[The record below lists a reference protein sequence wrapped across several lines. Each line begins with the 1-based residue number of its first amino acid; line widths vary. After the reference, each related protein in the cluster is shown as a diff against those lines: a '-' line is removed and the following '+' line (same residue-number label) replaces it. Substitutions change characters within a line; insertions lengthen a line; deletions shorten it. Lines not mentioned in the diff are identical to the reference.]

1 MTRIDLF
8 WTRQSQLIMISIFWA
23 RNNLVMKSSTCSKE
37 YGLHDRFF
45 VYFFYLLSLKLILR
59 AMHKVCAEKP
69 KACFVMNRDR
79 KQVIKHEEF
88 FLRKVFATEI
98 IRRRAA

>member
-8 WTRQSQLIMISIFWA
+8 WTRRSLPIKISIFWA
-23 RNNLVMKSSTCSKE
+23 WNNLVMKSSTCSKE
-37 YGLHDRFF
+37 YGLHDRLFF
-45 VYFFYLLSLKLILR
+45 YFFYLLSLKLILR

-88 FLRKVFATEI
+88 FFTESLHNENYS
-98 IRRRAA
+98 

>member
-37 YGLHDRFF
+37 YGLHDHFF
-45 VYFFYLLSLKLILR
+45 LLLIFFYLLSLKLILR

-88 FLRKVFATEI
+88 FFTESLRNGNYS
-98 IRRRAA
+98 

>member
-1 MTRIDLF
+1 MTRIYLF

-45 VYFFYLLSLKLILR
+45 VFLFFCL
-59 AMHKVCAEKP
+59 
-69 KACFVMNRDR
+69 
-79 KQVIKHEEF
+79 F
-88 FLRKVFATEI
+88 FLLAIFKINIKSNAQSLCRET
-98 IRRRAA
+98 

>member
-37 YGLHDRFF
+37 YRLHDRFF
-45 VYFFYLLSLKLILR
+45 V
-59 AMHKVCAEKP
+59 
-69 KACFVMNRDR
+69 FVL
-79 KQVIKHEEF
+79 F
-88 FLRKVFATEI
+88 FLLAIFKINIKSNAQSLCRET
-98 IRRRAA
+98 

>member
-8 WTRQSQLIMISIFWA
+8 WTRQSRLISIFWA

-45 VYFFYLLSLKLILR
+45 FFFYLLSLKLILR

-88 FLRKVFATEI
+88 FLRKVFVTKI

>member
-1 MTRIDLF
+1 MTVFLF
-8 WTRQSQLIMISIFWA
+8 F
-23 RNNLVMKSSTCSKE
+23 C
-37 YGLHDRFF
+37 FF

-88 FLRKVFATEI
+88 FFTESV
-98 IRRRAA
+98 RNGNYS

>member
-45 VYFFYLLSLKLILR
+45 VLFL
-59 AMHKVCAEKP
+59 
-69 KACFVMNRDR
+69 
-79 KQVIKHEEF
+79 F
-88 FLRKVFATEI
+88 FLLAIFKINIKSNAQSLCRET
-98 IRRRAA
+98 

>member
-8 WTRQSQLIMISIFWA
+8 WTRQSRLIMISIFWA

-45 VYFFYLLSLKLILR
+45 
-59 AMHKVCAEKP
+59 
-69 KACFVMNRDR
+69 FVVN
-79 KQVIKHEEF
+79 F
-88 FLRKVFATEI
+88 FLLAIFKINIKSNAQSLCRET
-98 IRRRAA
+98 

>member
-37 YGLHDRFF
+37 YGLHDLFF
-45 VYFFYLLSLKLILR
+45 V
-59 AMHKVCAEKP
+59 
-69 KACFVMNRDR
+69 FVL
-79 KQVIKHEEF
+79 F
-88 FLRKVFATEI
+88 FLLAIFKINIKSTAQSLCRET
-98 IRRRAA
+98 

>member
-8 WTRQSQLIMISIFWA
+8 WTRQSRLIMISIFWA

-45 VYFFYLLSLKLILR
+45 VFCFYFFYLLSLKLILR

-69 KACFVMNRDR
+69 KACFVLNRDR

-88 FLRKVFATEI
+88 FFTESLRNENYS
-98 IRRRAA
+98 

>member
-45 VYFFYLLSLKLILR
+45 LLLIFFYLLSLKLILR

-88 FLRKVFATEI
+88 FFTESLRNGNYL
-98 IRRRAA
+98 